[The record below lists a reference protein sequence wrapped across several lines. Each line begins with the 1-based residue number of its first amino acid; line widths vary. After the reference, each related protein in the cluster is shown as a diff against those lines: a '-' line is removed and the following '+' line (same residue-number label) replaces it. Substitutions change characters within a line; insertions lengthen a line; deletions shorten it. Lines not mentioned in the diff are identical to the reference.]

1 MVYCIHIVCFFK
13 QKTAYEMS
21 ISDWSSDVCSSD
33 LHMSDQTVQRIV
45 IDGLVFHGDGNPE
58 PLHTGRVTAA
68 SITVAPYTQGFEPA
82 FDAMSRRPEERRVG
96 QECVSPCRSR
106 GALSN
111 ETKTGQKIY

>member
-1 MVYCIHIVCFFK
+1 MMLLCNSNYRIAIV
-13 QKTAYEMS
+13 QLRPAPRITRGQ
-21 ISDWSSDVCSSD
+21 
-33 LHMSDQTVQRIV
+33 HMSDQTVQRIV

-68 SITVAPYTQGFEPA
+68 NITVAPYTQGFEPA